1 VNTRQEF
8 EEQMA
13 EKYPDWT
20 PWQEPIY
27 RHDDDNLVLSDG
39 DKAGFGV
46 VELVN
51 APVSNETVER
61 VKRILQGGAGGPEF
75 KPMGTVNDSEPSP
88 TTGTAL
94 ATQPTIEV
102 MPPDC
107 GEMEV
112 GDYYDNITCTDLA
125 NGKRLARFCG
135 NDLCYVVDRK
145 AWFVWD
151 GKRWAEDTGNVR
163 VMRCSKEI
171 AKAIFSEA
179 DTYDEEKAKKVRM
192 WAWKSCSKPRLEAMV
207 KLAQSEGTVARRM
220 REFDT
225 EEHLLNCENGI
236 IDLRTGE
243 LLPHGRA
250 RMMMN
255 ICPVG
260 YDPKAECPTWYKFL
274 ARVQRDDAEMISFL
288 QRVAGYCLWG
298 SSREEALMF
307 LHGKGRNGKGKFLH
321 ALLEI
326 LGTYGTTVPFATF
339 LEGTRFNAGGT
350 NEAIAGM
357 AGKRLVVAQESKPT
371 GRFNESLLK
380 TLTGGD
386 RQSASFKYGHNFEFD
401 PKFTLLLAANDK
413 PRIIDQSEAIKS
425 RIRLVP
431 FTVFIPEVERDL
443 LLSEKLKSE
452 YPGILAWCVRGA
464 VEWNNGGLR
473 IPEGVRAASREYF
486 SDQDSIG
493 QWLAECAEEGCNLT
507 SRASFAYDSY
517 KMFSEENNFFVIDAR
532 QFKEELSSRGYQHG
546 KDRKGKFWRGFKVT
560 SLGTQYEED
569 PNLPEDV
576 VS

>member
-1 VNTRQEF
+1 
-8 EEQMA
+8 
-13 EKYPDWT
+13 
-20 PWQEPIY
+20 
-27 RHDDDNLVLSDG
+27 
-39 DKAGFGV
+39 
-46 VELVN
+46 
-51 APVSNETVER
+51 
-61 VKRILQGGAGGPEF
+61 
-75 KPMGTVNDSEPSP
+75 
-88 TTGTAL
+88 
-94 ATQPTIEV
+94 
-102 MPPDC
+102 
-107 GEMEV
+107 
-112 GDYYDNITCTDLA
+112 
-125 NGKRLARFCG
+125 
-135 NDLCYVVDRK
+135 
-145 AWFVWD
+145 
-151 GKRWAEDTGNVR
+151 
-163 VMRCSKEI
+163 
-171 AKAIFSEA
+171 
-179 DTYDEEKAKKVRM
+179 
-192 WAWKSCSKPRLEAMV
+192 MV

-236 IDLRTGE
+236 IDLKTGE
-243 LLPHGRA
+243 LLPHDRA

-255 ICPVG
+255 ICPVV
-260 YDPKAECPTWYKFL
+260 YDPKAEYPVWMKFL
-274 ARVQRDDAEMISFL
+274 SRVQRDDDEMIGFL

-321 ALLEI
+321 ALLDI

-431 FTVFIPEVERDL
+431 FTVFIPEQERDL
-443 LLSEKLKSE
+443 LLPEKLKAE

-464 VEWNNGGLR
+464 VEWNKGGLR
-473 IPEGVRAASREYF
+473 IPEAVRAASREYF

-493 QWLAECAEEGCNLT
+493 QWLAECAEEGSNLV

-517 KMFSEENNFFVIDAR
+517 KRFSEENNFFVIDSR

-546 KDRKGKFWRGFKVT
+546 KDKKGKFWRGFNVT
-560 SLGTQYEED
+560 SLGTQHEEE

-576 VS
+576 VSWGKG